1 MIRTACCVELHA
13 RDTQRSVSALTSE
26 GTKEKHNMYRT
37 RNLTIALTTA
47 LALSACSETPVGPGT
62 TSVSALQ
69 NGPAF
74 AKSVSGTGLVLD
86 NVTGLSLPLIGHV
99 GDVTINQA
107 VITQLVVVQDLVGNI
122 IGVDAQG
129 ALQLT
134 GSALGT
140 DVVTQNFTTQALI
153 LSSGKGQCD
162 VLTIDLAPIT
172 LDALGGAVSVD
183 VPQASVTPKASG
195 AVGPL
200 LCNLG
205 SLLNAPVG
213 QVTSAVRGLV
223 NAINRILI

>member
-1 MIRTACCVELHA
+1 
-13 RDTQRSVSALTSE
+13 
-26 GTKEKHNMYRT
+26 MYRT
-37 RNLTIALTTA
+37 RNVTIALTFA
-47 LALSACSETPVGPGT
+47 LALSACSENPVGPGT
-62 TSVSALQ
+62 TSVSPSGS
-69 NGPAF
+69 GPAF
-74 AKSVSGTGLVLD
+74 AKSATGTGLVLD

-99 GDVTINQA
+99 GTVTINQA
-107 VITQLVVVQDLVGNI
+107 VITQLGVVQDLAGNI

-134 GSALGT
+134 GSVLGT
-140 DVVTQNFTTQALI
+140 DVVTQNFNTQALI

-162 VLTIDLAPIT
+162 VVTIDLAPIT

-183 VPQASVTPKASG
+183 VPQASVTPRASG

-213 QVTSAVRGLV
+213 QVTSAVRGIV
-223 NAINRILI
+223 NAINRIII

>member
-1 MIRTACCVELHA
+1 MYSIRNIATAV
-13 RDTQRSVSALTSE
+13 
-26 GTKEKHNMYRT
+26 
-37 RNLTIALTTA
+37 TIALA
-47 LALSACSETPVGPGT
+47 LCACSENPVGPAP
-62 TSVSALQ
+62 TSVSALGS
-69 NGPAF
+69 GPAF
-74 AKSVSGTGLVLD
+74 ANSVSGTGLVLND
-86 NVTGLSLPLIGHV
+86 VTGLNLPLIGHA

-107 VITQLVVVQDLVGNI
+107 VITQLGVVQDLAGNI

-129 ALQLT
+129 ALKLT

-140 DVVTQNFTTQALI
+140 DVVTQNFTTDALI

-162 VLTIDLAPIT
+162 VVTINLAPIT

-183 VPQASVTPKASG
+183 VPQASVTPRASG
-195 AVGPL
+195 AAGPL

-213 QVTSAVRGLV
+213 QITSAVRGIV

>member
-1 MIRTACCVELHA
+1 
-13 RDTQRSVSALTSE
+13 
-26 GTKEKHNMYRT
+26 MYRT
-37 RNLTIALTTA
+37 RNVTIALTFA
-47 LALSACSETPVGPGT
+47 LALSACSENPVGPGT
-62 TSVSALQ
+62 TSVSASGS
-69 NGPAF
+69 GPAF
-74 AKSVSGTGLVLD
+74 AKSATGTGLVLD

-99 GDVTINQA
+99 GTVTINQA
-107 VITQLVVVQDLVGNI
+107 VITQLGVVQDLAGNI

-134 GSALGT
+134 GSVLGT
-140 DVVTQNFTTQALI
+140 DVVTQNFNTQALI

-162 VLTIDLAPIT
+162 VVTIDLAPIT

-183 VPQASVTPKASG
+183 VPQASVTPRASG

-213 QVTSAVRGLV
+213 QVTSAVRGIV
-223 NAINRILI
+223 NAINRIII

>member
-1 MIRTACCVELHA
+1 
-13 RDTQRSVSALTSE
+13 
-26 GTKEKHNMYRT
+26 MYRT
-37 RNLTIALTTA
+37 RNVTIALTFA
-47 LALSACSETPVGPGT
+47 LALSACSENPVGPRT
-62 TSVSALQ
+62 TSVSASGS
-69 NGPAF
+69 GPAF
-74 AKSVSGTGLVLD
+74 AKSVTGTGLVLD

-99 GDVTINQA
+99 GTVTINQA
-107 VITQLVVVQDLVGNI
+107 VITQLGVVQDLAGNI

-134 GSALGT
+134 GSVLGT
-140 DVVTQNFTTQALI
+140 DVVTQTFNTQALI

-162 VLTIDLAPIT
+162 VVTIDLAPIT

-183 VPQASVTPKASG
+183 VPQASVTPRASG

-213 QVTSAVRGLV
+213 QVTSAVRGIV
-223 NAINRILI
+223 NAINRIII

>member
-1 MIRTACCVELHA
+1 
-13 RDTQRSVSALTSE
+13 
-26 GTKEKHNMYRT
+26 MYSI
-37 RNLTIALTTA
+37 RNLATAVTIA
-47 LALSACSETPVGPGT
+47 LALSACSENPVGPAP
-62 TSVSALQ
+62 TSVSALGS
-69 NGPAF
+69 GPTF
-74 AKSVSGTGLVLD
+74 ANSVSGTGLVLD
-86 NVTGLSLPLIGHV
+86 DVTGLNLPLIGHA

-107 VITQLVVVQDLVGNI
+107 VITQLGVVQDLAGNI
-122 IGVDAQG
+122 TGVDAQG

-140 DVVTQNFTTQALI
+140 DVVTQNFTTDALI

-162 VLTIDLAPIT
+162 VLTINLAPIT

-195 AVGPL
+195 ALGPL

-213 QVTSAVRGLV
+213 QVTSAVRGIV
-223 NAINRILI
+223 NAINQILI

>member
-1 MIRTACCVELHA
+1 
-13 RDTQRSVSALTSE
+13 
-26 GTKEKHNMYRT
+26 MYRA
-37 RNLTIALTTA
+37 RNVTIALTFA
-47 LALSACSETPVGPGT
+47 LALSACSENPVGPGT
-62 TSVSALQ
+62 TPASALGS
-69 NGPAF
+69 GPAF
-74 AKSVSGTGLVLD
+74 AKTGTGLVLD
-86 NVTGLSLPLIGHV
+86 NVTGLSLPLIGQV
-99 GDVTINQA
+99 GTVTINQA

-213 QVTSAVRGLV
+213 QVTSAVRGIV
-223 NAINRILI
+223 NAINKLLI

>member
-1 MIRTACCVELHA
+1 
-13 RDTQRSVSALTSE
+13 
-26 GTKEKHNMYRT
+26 MYRT
-37 RNLTIALTTA
+37 RNVTIALTFA
-47 LALSACSETPVGPGT
+47 LALSACSENPVGPGT
-62 TSVSALQ
+62 TSVSASGS
-69 NGPAF
+69 GPAF
-74 AKSVSGTGLVLD
+74 AKSVTGTGLVLD

-99 GDVTINQA
+99 GTVTINQA
-107 VITQLVVVQDLVGNI
+107 VITQLGVVQDLAGNI

-134 GSALGT
+134 GSVLGT
-140 DVVTQNFTTQALI
+140 DVVTQNFNTQALI

-162 VLTIDLAPIT
+162 VVTIDLAPIT

-183 VPQASVTPKASG
+183 VPQASVTPRASG

-213 QVTSAVRGLV
+213 QVTSAVRGIV
-223 NAINRILI
+223 NAINRIII

>member
-1 MIRTACCVELHA
+1 
-13 RDTQRSVSALTSE
+13 
-26 GTKEKHNMYRT
+26 MYRT
-37 RNLTIALTTA
+37 RSLITALIIA
-47 LALSACSETPVGPGT
+47 LALSACSETPVGPGIT
-62 TSVSALQ
+62 PVSASQ
-69 NGPAF
+69 SGPAF
-74 AKSVSGTGLVLD
+74 AKTGTGLVL
-86 NVTGLSLPLIGHV
+86 NSVTDLKLPLIGQV
-99 GDVTINQA
+99 GTVKINQA
-107 VITQLVVVQDLVGNI
+107 VITQLVVVQDLLGNI

-134 GSALGT
+134 VSTLGT
-140 DVVTQNFTTQALI
+140 DVVTQNFDTQALI

-172 LDALGGAVSVD
+172 LDAVGKGLSVD

-213 QVTSAVRGLV
+213 QVTSAVRGIV
-223 NAINRILI
+223 NAINKILI